1 MHSITFLFYLTFLL
15 PSFTSRLLNVIQ
27 INRHGARTSTNYNSG
42 PLSKY
47 FGSNMKLTPNGY
59 RQHQLLGQFIRDKY
73 INTLHFLNPTYK
85 PSQFEIYST
94 QTQRTI
100 FSAEGFISGLYPG
113 LIIHHK
119 YENKDLNIINNDH
132 LPFHYQHS
140 SNTLTSSQTIELN
153 VIDLQSDIIFH
164 PLSCSLYGKH
174 IKTEMK
180 KQTASPLFHIT
191 PTEIT
196 ESIAEIA
203 AFLNITLNPHTKQT
217 INDNDKMTEL
227 QKLFFVYSYHF
238 NKEWRQLSSK
248 AGSLMRKLVLNKWY
262 STRMSD
268 NSKYL
273 KIGVSGL
280 FDVIISKFER
290 AKRRV
295 GFLKEVNTI
304 YTVYSAHDTTLVNIL
319 ANVIEKERIK
329 AEVVKAVK
337 DDKVFEFLV
346 PPFASNILFE
356 LHCDDNDT
364 STLYVRVVY
373 NGKILK
379 ESIKGINDKDIK
391 DNGNIPYD
399 MFIKLLKSCID
410 YDYKNLDCS
419 IEKGVKE
426 DKESLFIVN

>member
-1 MHSITFLFYLTFLL
+1 MIFLFLL
-15 PSFTSRLLNVIQ
+15 LCLLRPGSPRLLNVIQ
-27 INRHGARTSTNYNSG
+27 VNRHGARTSTNYNSG

-73 INTLHFLNPTYK
+73 INTLHFLHSTYK
-85 PSQFEIYST
+85 PAQFEIFST

-119 YENKDLNIINNDH
+119 YENKDLNLINNDR

-140 SNTLTSSQTIELN
+140 SSSFGASQTIDLN
-153 VIDLQSDIIFH
+153 VIDLQSDTIFH
-164 PLSCSLYGKH
+164 PLSCSLNGKH
-174 IKTEMK
+174 IKSEMK
-180 KQTASPLFHIT
+180 KQTASPLFQI
-191 PTEIT
+191 PPSEIA

-203 AFLNITLNPHTKQT
+203 AFLNVTLNPHTKQT
-217 INDNDKMTEL
+217 MSDSDKMTEL

-238 NKEWRQLSSK
+238 NKEWRQLSPK

-262 STRMSD
+262 STRVG

-280 FDVIISKFER
+280 FDVIVSKFES

-295 GFLKEVNTI
+295 GFLKEVKTV

-319 ANVIEKERIK
+319 ANVIEQERIK
-329 AEVVKAVK
+329 AEVARAVK

-346 PPFASNILFE
+346 PPFASNIIFE
-356 LHCDDNDT
+356 LHCDEKDA
-364 STLYVRVVY
+364 STFYVRIVY
-373 NGKILK
+373 NGKELK
-379 ESIKGINDKDIK
+379 ESIRGIRDEDIK
-391 DNGNIPYD
+391 ENGNIPYE
-399 MFIKLLKSCID
+399 MFMKLLKSCID

-419 IEKGVKE
+419 GEKGGKE
-426 DKESLFIVN
+426 DKESLFMVN

>member
-1 MHSITFLFYLTFLL
+1 
-15 PSFTSRLLNVIQ
+15 
-27 INRHGARTSTNYNSG
+27 
-42 PLSKY
+42 
-47 FGSNMKLTPNGY
+47 MKLTPNGY

-119 YENKDLNIINNDH
+119 YENKDLNLINNDQ
-132 LPFHYQHS
+132 LPFHYQNS
-140 SNTLTSSQTIELN
+140 FGVSQTIDLN

-164 PLSCSLYGKH
+164 PLSCNLHGKH
-174 IKTEMK
+174 IKSEMK
-180 KQTASPLFHIT
+180 KQTVSPLFQVT
-191 PTEIT
+191 PSEIT
-196 ESIAEIA
+196 ESITEIA
-203 AFLNITLNPHTKQT
+203 AFLNITLNPHATQT
-217 INDNDKMTEL
+217 ISDNDKMTEL

-262 STRMSD
+262 STRIID

-280 FDVIISKFER
+280 FDAIISKFES

-295 GFLKEVNTI
+295 GFLKEVNTV

-329 AEVVKAVK
+329 AEVVKAIK

-346 PPFASNILFE
+346 PPFASNIIFE
-356 LHCDDNDT
+356 LHCDDKDN
-364 STLYVRVVY
+364 STFYVRIVY
-373 NGKILK
+373 NGKVLK
-379 ESIKGINDKDIK
+379 ESIKGIKDKDIK
-391 DNGNIPYD
+391 ENGNIPYD
-399 MFIKLLKSCID
+399 MFMKLLKSCID
-410 YDYKNLDCS
+410 YDYKNLECS
-419 IEKGVKE
+419 IDKGAKE